1 MQLGKLKAIEEK
13 LEVIEEQ
20 IDEERRKYEVTTGVK
35 IINSQRREDTQVGYI
50 RTNTLWKN
58 TL

>member
-1 MQLGKLKAIEEK
+1 MKAGKLKAIEEK

-20 IDEERRKYEVTTGVK
+20 VDEERRKDEVTTGVK